1 MARRPA
7 RESGG
12 PTEPAKTNREKI
24 IDALMELLAEER
36 IEDIGFGAIARR
48 AGLTLADC
56 RAEFRSVLAVLAA
69 YTKEVDRQVLAGGDT
84 DTAEEPPRERL
95 FDVLMRR
102 LEALAPHKAALRSLA
117 RSAARDPALA
127 VALNGL
133 TATVGTLNP
142 MIRYLGPYV
151 TVCNNF
157 NYFWDEIQDLVSCA
171 ARGLRCSTPR
181 CCAPGST
188 TTIPAWRAPW
198 RRSIAALRAAPGGRA
213 CSTTC
218 AGSCPPVAARPA
230 AGRAGRA
237 TPASMKNRRRR
248 SYTGTRTVTRRPPSG
263 LSPNEISPPCERA
276 MSRAMASPSPVP
288 PSS

>member
-12 PTEPAKTNREKI
+12 PTEPTKTNREKI

-69 YTKEVDRQVLAGGDT
+69 YTKEVDRQVLTGGDT

-102 LEALAPHKAALRSLA
+102 LEALAPHKAAIRSLA

-133 TATVGTLNP
+133 TVRSMQWMLTAVD
-142 MIRYLGPYV
+142 ISAAGPKGILRGQGLALLYASV
-151 TVCNNF
+151 LRT
-157 NYFWDEIQDLVSCA
+157 WLDDDDPGLA
-171 ARGLRCSTPR
+171 RTMAALDRGLARGAWWSGVLDNLCRFVPSR
-181 CCAPGST
+181 CCPPGRWS
-188 TTIPAWRAPW
+188 
-198 RRSIAALRAAPGGRA
+198 RRPRD
-213 CSTTC
+213 
-218 AGSCPPVAARPA
+218 AGVDEEPA
-230 AGRAGRA
+230 AA
-237 TPASMKNRRRR
+237 
-248 SYTGTRTVTRRPPSG
+248 
-263 LSPNEISPPCERA
+263 
-276 MSRAMASPSPVP
+276 
-288 PSS
+288 